1 MNLKRFQAF
10 TMAEVLVTL
19 VIIGVIAA
27 MTIPTLNMN
36 TKNNEHVAGCLKAY
50 SVLSQAVNRM
60 KVDLGPVGFGT
71 KWNSPEE
78 FWKAFSA
85 QLNTAKICAKEEKG
99 CNFEGIPKQLKGDAH
114 TNSYDGY
121 AYNLITTDGMTYN
134 FSATDCSGKGLSTER
149 ANNCMGRFVVDV
161 NGFKG
166 PNRFGYDMFFFCL
179 VKGEGIVPAG
189 IDNNSADCKKDNSGV
204 TCAAKVVNEKKIDIK

>member
-36 TKNNEHVAGCLKAY
+36 TKSNEYVTGCLKAY
-50 SVLSQAVNRM
+50 SILSQTINRM
-60 KVDLGPVGFGT
+60 KIDLGPVGFGT

-85 QLNTAKICAKEEKG
+85 QLNTAKICAKDEKG
-99 CNFEGIPKQLKGDAH
+99 CNFEGIPKHLQGSVH
-114 TNSYDGY
+114 TNSFDGY
-121 AYNLITTDGMTYN
+121 AYNMVTTDGMTFNY
-134 FSATDCSGKGLSTER
+134 STTDCNGKGLSTER
-149 ANNCMGRFVVDV
+149 QNNCMGRFAVDV
-161 NGFKG
+161 NGYRG
-166 PNRFGYDMFFFCL
+166 PNRFGNDIFFFCL
-179 VKGEGIVPAG
+179 IKGEGIVPAG
-189 IDNNSADCKKDNSGV
+189 VDNNAEDCKKGSDGI
-204 TCAAKVVNEKKIDIK
+204 TCAAKVVNEKKLEIK